1 MSAAQF
7 CAASNPLANT
17 SLSIP
22 TTVPLSSVLASPR
35 FRGKL
40 PTPPAGSAELIDALL
55 SISGE
60 LRVGV
65 CALPPASDE
74 CAAAPARLSL
84 ELQASTSSPMLSVL
98 GLSGKLAAMGRR
110 VAGLGG
116 CRPLARAGW
125 TTDVSIKVL

>member
-60 LRVGV
+60 LRVAFLCVRVGDCALGV
-65 CALPPASDE
+65 CCAPAGRRTRRALFVE
-74 CAAAPARLSL
+74 EAAAER
-84 ELQASTSSPMLSVL
+84 
-98 GLSGKLAAMGRR
+98 
-110 VAGLGG
+110 
-116 CRPLARAGW
+116 
-125 TTDVSIKVL
+125 DVSIKVL

>member
-1 MSAAQF
+1 MSQF

-65 CALPPASDE
+65 CALRRGGGRG
-74 CAAAPARLSL
+74 ARCSWRRRR
-84 ELQASTSSPMLSVL
+84 QS
-98 GLSGKLAAMGRR
+98 AM
-110 VAGLGG
+110 
-116 CRPLARAGW
+116 
-125 TTDVSIKVL
+125 

>member
-7 CAASNPLANT
+7 CTASNPLANT
-17 SLSIP
+17 SLAVP

-65 CALPPASDE
+65 CALPPASDA
-74 CAAAPARLSL
+74 CAGAAADAARVVRRGGGGRARREHQGSL
-84 ELQASTSSPMLSVL
+84 
-98 GLSGKLAAMGRR
+98 
-110 VAGLGG
+110 
-116 CRPLARAGW
+116 
-125 TTDVSIKVL
+125 D

>member
-40 PTPPAGSAELIDALL
+40 PTPPAGSAELIDV
-55 SISGE
+55 E
-60 LRVGV
+60 
-65 CALPPASDE
+65 E
-74 CAAAPARLSL
+74 AAAER
-84 ELQASTSSPMLSVL
+84 
-98 GLSGKLAAMGRR
+98 
-110 VAGLGG
+110 
-116 CRPLARAGW
+116 
-125 TTDVSIKVL
+125 DVSIKVL

>member
-60 LRVGV
+60 LRVAFLCV
-65 CALPPASDE
+65 
-74 CAAAPARLSL
+74 
-84 ELQASTSSPMLSVL
+84 
-98 GLSGKLAAMGRR
+98 R
-110 VAGLGG
+110 VG
-116 CRPLARAGW
+116 
-125 TTDVSIKVL
+125 D